1 MGELDLQNI
10 VIDNN
15 EIMARDNGVAN
26 QLILQN
32 HGGNTQVGGK
42 VGLGIAPS
50 ALLHLKGLDGT
61 SNRHI
66 KLESNSSSDYTT
78 IYAGTNFIIENSSPF
93 GDFFFKGGSSNSNLF
108 SINPEGSIKVE
119 GALNITQNSFSVTTT
134 SSTLTINPGDL
145 SYIKLTCTSGSCSTC
160 SGSACPDLIL
170 SNGNQDGH
178 ILILRSDADANR
190 GLYMPGN
197 SATTTNYRLTA
208 NFQLANNNFITL
220 MWISSESEWREI
232 SRATY

>member
-1 MGELDLQNI
+1 M
-10 VIDNN
+10 DNN

-32 HGGNTQVGGK
+32 HGGKTQIGGETQIGGK
-42 VGLGIAPS
+42 VGLGVTPS

-66 KLESNSSSDYTT
+66 KLESNSSSEYTT

-93 GDFFFKGGSSNSNLF
+93 GDFYFKGGTSNSNLF

-134 SSTLTINPGDL
+134 SSTLTVDPGDL
-145 SYIKLTCTSGSCSTC
+145 SYIKLTCSSGSCSTC
-160 SGSACPDLIL
+160 SGSGCPDLIL

-197 SATTTNYRLTA
+197 LASTTNYRLTA